1 MEWKTTQESC
11 KENSTGRLSQKHLC
25 EQEQE
30 QEAFVQEVQR
40 SRKIV
45 GKLIKF
51 PSRKTIQNRDIVESL
66 HIEIENCEQLLKE
79 ALEHLEYLN
88 EEIAMLT
95 EEHTQL
101 LNELIEI
108 TEKEEQ

>member
-1 MEWKTTQESC
+1 M
-11 KENSTGRLSQKHLC
+11 
-25 EQEQE
+25 
-30 QEAFVQEVQR
+30 
-40 SRKIV
+40 

-51 PSRKTIQNRDIVESL
+51 PSRKTIQNKDVVASL
-66 HIEIENCEQLLKE
+66 HIEIENCESLLKE

-101 LNELIEI
+101 LNELIKL
-108 TEKEEQ
+108 TDKEEQ

>member
-1 MEWKTTQESC
+1 M
-11 KENSTGRLSQKHLC
+11 
-25 EQEQE
+25 
-30 QEAFVQEVQR
+30 
-40 SRKIV
+40 

-51 PSRKTIQNRDIVESL
+51 PSRKTIQNKDIVENL
-66 HIEIENCEQLLKE
+66 HIEIGNCEQLLKE
-79 ALEHLEYLN
+79 AMEHLEYLN

-101 LNELIEI
+101 LNELIQI

>member
-1 MEWKTTQESC
+1 M
-11 KENSTGRLSQKHLC
+11 
-25 EQEQE
+25 
-30 QEAFVQEVQR
+30 
-40 SRKIV
+40 

-66 HIEIENCEQLLKE
+66 HIEIENCEQMLKE

-101 LNELIEI
+101 LNDLIKL

>member
-1 MEWKTTQESC
+1 M
-11 KENSTGRLSQKHLC
+11 
-25 EQEQE
+25 
-30 QEAFVQEVQR
+30 
-40 SRKIV
+40 

-88 EEIAMLT
+88 DEIAMLT

-101 LNELIEI
+101 LNDLIKL

>member
-1 MEWKTTQESC
+1 M
-11 KENSTGRLSQKHLC
+11 
-25 EQEQE
+25 
-30 QEAFVQEVQR
+30 
-40 SRKIV
+40 

-88 EEIAMLT
+88 DEIAMLT

-101 LNELIEI
+101 LNELIKL
-108 TEKEEQ
+108 TEKEE

>member
-1 MEWKTTQESC
+1 M
-11 KENSTGRLSQKHLC
+11 
-25 EQEQE
+25 
-30 QEAFVQEVQR
+30 
-40 SRKIV
+40 

-66 HIEIENCEQLLKE
+66 HIEIENCEQMLKE

-95 EEHTQL
+95 KEHTQL
-101 LNELIEI
+101 LDDLIKI

>member
-1 MEWKTTQESC
+1 M
-11 KENSTGRLSQKHLC
+11 
-25 EQEQE
+25 
-30 QEAFVQEVQR
+30 
-40 SRKIV
+40 

-95 EEHTQL
+95 KEHTQL
-101 LNELIEI
+101 LDDLIKI

>member
-1 MEWKTTQESC
+1 M
-11 KENSTGRLSQKHLC
+11 
-25 EQEQE
+25 
-30 QEAFVQEVQR
+30 
-40 SRKIV
+40 

-51 PSRKTIQNRDIVESL
+51 PSRKTIQNKDIVASL
-66 HIEIENCEQLLKE
+66 HIEIGNCEQLLKE

-101 LNELIEI
+101 LNELIKL
-108 TEKEEQ
+108 TDKGEQ

>member
-1 MEWKTTQESC
+1 M
-11 KENSTGRLSQKHLC
+11 
-25 EQEQE
+25 
-30 QEAFVQEVQR
+30 
-40 SRKIV
+40 
-45 GKLIKF
+45 GKVIKF
-51 PSRKTIQNRDIVESL
+51 PSRETIQNRDIVASL

-101 LNELIEI
+101 LNELIKL
-108 TEKEEQ
+108 TDKEEQ

>member
-1 MEWKTTQESC
+1 M
-11 KENSTGRLSQKHLC
+11 
-25 EQEQE
+25 
-30 QEAFVQEVQR
+30 
-40 SRKIV
+40 

-51 PSRKTIQNRDIVESL
+51 PSRKTIQNKDIVASL
-66 HIEIENCEQLLKE
+66 HIEIENCESLLKE

-101 LNELIEI
+101 LNELIKL
-108 TEKEEQ
+108 TDKGEQ